1 MKKELE
7 MLAAALIDGCQFSGT
22 KSVEVDT
29 PAQKAAA
36 DEELFVL
43 VGNVGRSFFTRCKML
58 DLVLTRYPKDLNPY
72 TSNIWASGPPIMKR
86 TAKHSFVWVTKGTAE
101 SNFKHVLESVEAS
114 FGLFSCQVV
123 QANHL

>member
-1 MKKELE
+1 MQWRSWKVANPHLVRIGKENINVPLNVKKELE

-43 VGNVGRSFFTRCKML
+43 VGNVGRSFSTRCKML
-58 DLVLTRYPKDLNPY
+58 
-72 TSNIWASGPPIMKR
+72 
-86 TAKHSFVWVTKGTAE
+86 
-101 SNFKHVLESVEAS
+101 EA
-114 FGLFSCQVV
+114 
-123 QANHL
+123 A